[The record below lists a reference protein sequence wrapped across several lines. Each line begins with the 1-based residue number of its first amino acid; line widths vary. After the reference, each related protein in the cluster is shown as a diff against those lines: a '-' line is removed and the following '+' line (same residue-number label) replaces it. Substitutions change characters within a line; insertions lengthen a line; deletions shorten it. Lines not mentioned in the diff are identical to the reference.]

1 MKKLLSL
8 VICFSLCF
16 TLLPTS
22 SFAIEKSDKEL
33 EKFLQDI
40 GWEKDEYIR
49 YLSSKGWTLDD
60 FYSIDELGIP
70 LSEDSIQPLLIEFD
84 LTREELNELL
94 IENGDIDNGQD
105 VLDGEYLIFVEE
117 LYDFVEFYL
126 NGGYGTSINEQ
137 NLQELLTKYGFA
149 SKEELEAFLI
159 KNDDSLEYYEYI
171 EDLDYM
177 IDVYKNGL
185 ISDEEIF
192 GLFDDIGLTETEME
206 NLLNHLEKLDFEDP
220 TILDHL
226 LNLSDRMIVFED
238 FESADEL
245 TAGQIAEL
253 LSIFTEL
260 LDILQIDIQYYLLKG
275 GQKEKISINNL
286 LSLQSINGADL
297 LLEIYSKDGQFLA
310 DILFTAEMFGS
321 EVIKETG
328 KDLQEAKGIV
338 EKTAA
343 IKKTG
348 KKPQTVQTVKGA
360 KLPKTATNYVQN
372 ILIGVVITL
381 AGLFLLQRSRKKEMD

>member
-1 MKKLLSL
+1 MKKLLAL
-8 VICFSLCF
+8 VICFSLFF
-16 TLLPTS
+16 TLFPTN
-22 SFAIEKSDKEL
+22 SFAIEKGDKEL

-40 GWEKDEYIR
+40 GWEKDEYIS
-49 YLSSKGWTLDD
+49 YLSSKGWTLAD
-60 FYSIDELGIP
+60 FYSTDELGTP
-70 LSEDSIQPLLIEFD
+70 LSEDSIQPLLIDFD

-126 NGGYGTSINEQ
+126 NGGYGTPINEQ
-137 NLQELLTKYGFA
+137 NLQELLTKYAFA

-177 IDVYKNGL
+177 VDLYKNGL
-185 ISDEEIF
+185 ISDA
-192 GLFDDIGLTETEME
+192 EME

-220 TILDHL
+220 TILDRL
-226 LNLSDRMIVFED
+226 LVLSDRMIVFED

-260 LDILQIDIQYYLLKG
+260 LDILQIDIQYYLLKD
-275 GQKEKISINNL
+275 GQKEKLSINNL
-286 LSLQSINGADL
+286 LSLQSTNGADL
-297 LLEIYSKDGQFLA
+297 LLEIYSREGQFLA

-328 KDLQEAKGIV
+328 KDLQEAKEIID
-338 EKTAA
+338 KTATV
-343 IKKTG
+343 KKTG

-360 KLPKTATNYVQN
+360 KLPKTASNYVQN
-372 ILIGVVITL
+372 VLIGIVIML
-381 AGLFLLQRSRKKEMD
+381 AGLFLLQRSRKKEME